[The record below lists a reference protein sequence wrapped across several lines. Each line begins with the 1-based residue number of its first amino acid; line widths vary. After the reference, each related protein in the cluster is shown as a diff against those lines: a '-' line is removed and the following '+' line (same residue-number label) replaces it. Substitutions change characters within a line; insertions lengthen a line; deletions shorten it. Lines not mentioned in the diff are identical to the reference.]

1 MRLICDRDQLLAAFG
16 MVGGVVPVRSPKP
29 ILQNVKL
36 VADPAAGSTLM
47 ATDLE
52 VGIRYRVL
60 GVKIDQPGAAVL
72 PVQRMSQI
80 LRTSTGD
87 DELALEFDG
96 DLLLVR
102 GHRSQFKLPAEDP
115 QLFPDPADFAGD
127 DAFSLSADDFR
138 RLIRRTSFA
147 TDPDSTRYALG
158 GVLMEFTDGA
168 VTMVG
173 TDGRRLA
180 RQSAP
185 CTAEGG
191 AKAPTP
197 APVVPV
203 KALRLIERNLDDDEP
218 VRIAIQSN
226 TSVLVRTGRAVI
238 YSSLVEGRF
247 PNYREVFPSGY
258 EARVSFPEVEPLL
271 QAVEQAAIV
280 TSKESRGV
288 DCLFT
293 DGLLKLSSQSPDMGS
308 SDIELPIAYD
318 GKDIPITFD
327 AHFLLEALKALDP
340 EQAIAAELTDS
351 RSPGVLRTDDDYT
364 YVVMPLNR
372 ER

>member
-1 MRLICDRDQLLAAFG
+1 MRIICDREQLLAAFG
-16 MVGGVVPVRSPKP
+16 MVGMVVPARSPKP

-36 VADPAAGSTLM
+36 VATPEGSTLM

-60 GVKIDQPGAAVL
+60 GVKVDRPGSVVL
-72 PVQRMSQI
+72 PPQRMGQI

-87 DELALEFDG
+87 EELAIEQDG
-96 DLLLVR
+96 DQLLVR
-102 GHRSQFKLPAEDP
+102 GHRSQFKLPAEDAE
-115 QLFPDPADFAGD
+115 LFPDPADFAGVGGFRL
-127 DAFSLSADDFR
+127 AAADLR
-138 RLIRRTSFA
+138 RLVKRTIFA

-158 GVLMEFTDGA
+158 GVLMEFGA
-168 VTMVG
+168 DSVAMVG

-180 RQSAP
+180 KQVAP
-185 CTAEGG
+185 CEAEEG
-191 AKAPTP
+191 AQAPSP

-218 VRIAIQSN
+218 AVLAVQPN
-226 TSVLVRTGRAVI
+226 MAVLVRTGQAVI
-238 YSSLVEGRF
+238 YSRLVEGRF
-247 PNYREVFPSGY
+247 PNYRDVFPAAH
-258 EARVSFPEVEPLL
+258 EARVPFAEVEPLL
-271 QAVEQAAIV
+271 QAVEQASIV

-288 DCLFT
+288 DFLFA
-293 DGLLKLSSQSPDMGS
+293 DGLLRLTSQSPDVGS
-308 SDIELPIAYD
+308 SDIELPIAYE

-340 EQAIAAELTDS
+340 SQPISAELTDS
-351 RSPGVLRTDDDYT
+351 RSPGVFKTDDDYT